1 MRLSETKF
9 LIIDLETTGLD
20 HTKDKVVEVA
30 AMFFN
35 INGNE
40 RLSYKKMC
48 NPGIPIPPSAS
59 AVHHITD
66 EMVQDE
72 KPFEDGCPWL
82 FNPEYFSGEAPS
94 TTSFPDFNCLVGHNI
109 VGFDNKFLPEHNYPV
124 LDTMLLAKKV
134 WPDMESY
141 SNQYLRYY
149 HKLYLIDGVGRSAHE
164 ALSDVRV
171 TSEILKKLIHDV
183 KSMKISKGEDTQGIM
198 LSDIIAWSLVPN
210 LLKVCRFGKHKDR
223 LWSEIPK
230 DYLQWMDKNMK
241 DMDADTK
248 FTVQHYL

>member
-20 HTKDKVVEVA
+20 HTKDKVVEFA
-30 AMFFN
+30 AMHMGTGQQASF
-35 INGNE
+35 
-40 RLSYKKMC
+40 LC
-48 NPGIPIPPSAS
+48 NPKMPIPPSSS

-66 EMVQDE
+66 EMIKGAADFD
-72 KPFEDGCPWL
+72 FEMLCSLHFG
-82 FNPEYFSGEAPS
+82 
-94 TTSFPDFNCLVGHNI
+94 DFNCLVGHNI